1 MHGIPK
7 RILMTSFPI
16 HQRGKITGVFG
27 YFRTADDKED
37 QRQLKLLGIRDHVTG
52 LLGYRGMIM
61 AGMEIEEDRIH
72 RQEDYL
78 ALILQVPEI
87 KTLAHQYSP
96 EVQQEI
102 LKTIRDG
109 ILKLGPISSIASY
122 IGSGVFICF
131 GKTRFLDGLTEKI
144 EQLKAHL
151 EGLTS
156 IAGVSCT
163 LTLNYSTIRGSEAHG
178 FNTLLYQLAKR
189 LNDVTS
195 QRWHFERPH
204 GEIIELNVSQLD
216 SLDDGIALTDIATYD
231 FLFLNH
237 AMLRMMHLPDT
248 PDAYKGKKCYELLA
262 GRAAPCADCANS
274 ILARDAFRTCRHAMR
289 FTSGSVLQRDTLVPW
304 KGRTARLS
312 TPPTCSTAR
321 WGMSRSAIAC
331 CAAKKSST
339 TSSPWACRSPT
350 PKKASTRS

>member
-1 MHGIPK
+1 
-7 RILMTSFPI
+7 MTSFPI

-27 YFRTADDKED
+27 YFRTADEEED
-37 QRQLKLLGIRDHVTG
+37 QRQLELLGIRDHVTG

-72 RQEDYL
+72 RKEDYL

-87 KTLAHQYSP
+87 KILAHQYSL

-144 EQLKAHL
+144 EQLKAHI

-195 QRWHFERPH
+195 
-204 GEIIELNVSQLD
+204 S
-216 SLDDGIALTDIATYD
+216 
-231 FLFLNH
+231 
-237 AMLRMMHLPDT
+237 
-248 PDAYKGKKCYELLA
+248 A
-262 GRAAPCADCANS
+262 G
-274 ILARDAFRTCRHAMR
+274 
-289 FTSGSVLQRDTLVPW
+289 TSS
-304 KGRTARLS
+304 GRTARS
-312 TPPTCSTAR
+312 
-321 WGMSRSAIAC
+321 
-331 CAAKKSST
+331 
-339 TSSPWACRSPT
+339 CRPN
-350 PKKASTRS
+350 AS